1 MKKAIMRRYNNDIG
15 YLLGDALKKGAWAAV
30 FLAAVLILA
39 GGGLTL

>member
-1 MKKAIMRRYNNDIG
+1 MKRAIMNKYGNDIG
-15 YLLGDALKKGAWAAV
+15 WLLSDALKKGAWAAV